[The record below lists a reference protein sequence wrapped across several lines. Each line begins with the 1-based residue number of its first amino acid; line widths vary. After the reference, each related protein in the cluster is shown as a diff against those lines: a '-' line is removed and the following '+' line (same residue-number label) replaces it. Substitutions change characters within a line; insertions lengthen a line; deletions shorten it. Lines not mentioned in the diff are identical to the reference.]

1 MAKAKAAGT
10 KIISRLLSAT
20 PEQAKDTG
28 MAMVLLCLLLGHF
41 WKIPKLFPLSII
53 LLLLTMAVP
62 KIFRPLAGLWFGLSH
77 VMGQV
82 VSKILLTVA
91 FFLIVTPVGTNPA
104 VDGCGPYA
112 TEEMEEGNRFGVRG
126 APGSYPGSGFGE
138 PVLIFR

>member
-1 MAKAKAAGT
+1 MAQKLSAGT

-41 WKIPKLFPLSII
+41 WKIPRLFPVSII

-62 KIFRPLAGLWFGLSH
+62 KIFRPLAGLWFGLSQ

-82 VSKILLTVA
+82 VSKILLILA
-91 FFLIVTPVGTNPA
+91 FFLIVTPVGLIRRWQGADPLQLKKWKRGSESVFVERQGAIQDQDLANP
-104 VDGCGPYA
+104 Y
-112 TEEMEEGNRFGVRG
+112 
-126 APGSYPGSGFGE
+126 
-138 PVLIFR
+138 